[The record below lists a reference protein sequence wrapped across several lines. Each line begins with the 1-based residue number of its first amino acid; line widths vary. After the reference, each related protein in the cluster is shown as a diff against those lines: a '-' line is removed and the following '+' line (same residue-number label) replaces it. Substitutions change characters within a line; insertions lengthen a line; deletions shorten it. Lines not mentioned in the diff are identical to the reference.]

1 VSINQISRTTYHPAL
16 RLASDRCP
24 KSVQFP
30 VCRRRTVKAA
40 GTADRPGVV
49 EKAAV
54 PAGAGAGADADAVG
68 ADAAGARAGARA
80 GCAAVGAAVGAAD
93 VMVVGCEGR
102 RDRGRS
108 GCEAATAG
116 AGCEAEAQRT
126 GGSSHRAAGTSV
138 GQDTRSG

>member
-1 VSINQISRTTYHPAL
+1 VSINQIGRITYHPAL
-16 RLASDRCP
+16 RLASDRYP

-49 EKAAV
+49 ERAAV
-54 PAGAGAGADADAVG
+54 AAGAGAGAGADAVG
-68 ADAAGARAGARA
+68 ADAAGARAGS
-80 GCAAVGAAVGAAD
+80 AAVGAAD
-93 VMVVGCEGR
+93 VMVVGCEER

>member
-1 VSINQISRTTYHPAL
+1 MSINQIGRTTYHPAQ

-54 PAGAGAGADADAVG
+54 PAGARAGADAVG
-68 ADAAGARAGARA
+68 ADAAGARAGS
-80 GCAAVGAAVGAAD
+80 AAVGAADAAD
-93 VMVVGCEGR
+93 VMVVGCEER

>member
-1 VSINQISRTTYHPAL
+1 MSINQIGRTTYHLAL

-24 KSVQFP
+24 KSVQSP

-54 PAGAGAGADADAVG
+54 AAGAGAGADAVGADAVG
-68 ADAAGARAGARA
+68 ADAAGARAGS
-80 GCAAVGAAVGAAD
+80 AAVGAAD
-93 VMVVGCEGR
+93 VMVVGCEER

-116 AGCEAEAQRT
+116 AGCEAEAQWT